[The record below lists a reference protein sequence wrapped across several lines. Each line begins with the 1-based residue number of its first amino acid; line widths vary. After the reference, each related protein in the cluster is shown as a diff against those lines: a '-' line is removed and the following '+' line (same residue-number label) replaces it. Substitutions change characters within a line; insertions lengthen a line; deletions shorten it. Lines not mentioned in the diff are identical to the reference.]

1 MNFYETLRYT
11 ILDLE
16 TRQFQFMHI
25 QSDLSRDVLQIL
37 RGTLNQLYKIE
48 YNSEY
53 EWED

>member
-11 ILDLE
+11 IPDLE
-16 TRQFQFMHI
+16 KRQFQFMHMN
-25 QSDLSRDVLQIL
+25 SDMSKDAMNIVKDALSR
-37 RGTLNQLYKIE
+37 LYKIE